1 MKRNI
6 AAMIGSTLFILSFVF
21 LHSVIIPNRIAAER
35 DQKNIQQVTLKID
48 GIRCQSCVKD
58 IRKALL
64 SLPGVRFAE
73 VDYSREEAVVKIEAG
88 KVTDPQLINAVASAS
103 NAMYTY
109 RAAVAS
115 RK

>member
-1 MKRNI
+1 MNRNI
-6 AAMIGSTLFILSFVF
+6 ATMTGSALFIFSLVF
-21 LHSVIIPNRIAAER
+21 LYPVIIPNGIAAER
-35 DQKNIQQVTLKID
+35 DQKDIQQVTLKID
-48 GIRCQSCVKD
+48 GMRCQSCVKD

-64 SLPGVRFAE
+64 SLPGVQIAE
-73 VDYSREEAVVKIEAG
+73 VDYSREEAVVKIESG

-109 RAAVAS
+109 RAVVAS

>member
-6 AAMIGSTLFILSFVF
+6 AAMMGWTLFIFSFVF
-21 LHSVIIPNRIAAER
+21 LHPVIVPNGIAAET
-35 DQKNIQQVTLKID
+35 DQGNIQQVTLKID
-48 GIRCQSCVKD
+48 GMRCRSCVRD

-73 VDYSREEAVVKIEAG
+73 VDYSRKEAVVKIESG
-88 KVTDPQLINAVASAS
+88 KVTDRQLIKAVASAS

-109 RAAVAS
+109 RAAVAA
-115 RK
+115 RN